1 MRDSVEAAYIGA
13 LRLWYIPLIF
23 KLEVNDVIKD
33 TFVKTIFAQNSFG
46 GDCEE
51 AK

>member
-23 KLEVNDVIKD
+23 KLEVNDVIKE
-33 TFVKTIFAQNSFG
+33 TFVKINIRT
-46 GDCEE
+46 ELLWWRL
-51 AK
+51 